1 MWCGAP
7 EPPPCDGGSASSKP
21 GVPEEAKDSKD
32 SVPLS
37 PQSGS
42 RNVKED
48 KDGTPW
54 GFTIETK
61 RNGLDGFGWVWMGWM
76 DCMGWVGFCWA
87 ILKMFFPMILR
98 VCLNGEID
106 VKNCI

>member
-1 MWCGAP
+1 MAVWCGAP
-7 EPPPCDGGSASSKP
+7 ERPCDGSASSKP

-48 KDGTPW
+48 KDGPP
-54 GFTIETK
+54 GVSPLK
-61 RNGLDGFGWVWMGWM
+61 RNETVWMGLDGLDGLHGLGWFLLGNW
-76 DCMGWVGFCWA
+76 
-87 ILKMFFPMILR
+87 KMFFPMNLR
-98 VCLNGEID
+98 VCWNGEID

>member
-48 KDGTPW
+48 KDGPPGYTVGLG
-54 GFTIETK
+54 GFLLGNLK
-61 RNGLDGFGWVWMGWM
+61 
-76 DCMGWVGFCWA
+76 
-87 ILKMFFPMILR
+87 ILFL
-98 VCLNGEID
+98 
-106 VKNCI
+106 